1 MLEFDTDTAARGVS
15 EGLPAWPCRVAVKF
29 VLFCKLWWG
38 GRKGGGDGRGS
49 TRDPPVRQEDV
60 AAVHA
65 ADDGGRHC
73 VDVENWG
80 RECVCVC
87 AFARECGKVLRAK
100 ARNVCSERNVF
111 AF

>member
-1 MLEFDTDTAARGVS
+1 MGAR
-15 EGLPAWPCRVAVKF
+15 EHARP
-29 VLFCKLWWG
+29 
-38 GRKGGGDGRGS
+38 
-49 TRDPPVRQEDV
+49 TPVRQEDV

-65 ADDGGRHC
+65 ADDEGRHC